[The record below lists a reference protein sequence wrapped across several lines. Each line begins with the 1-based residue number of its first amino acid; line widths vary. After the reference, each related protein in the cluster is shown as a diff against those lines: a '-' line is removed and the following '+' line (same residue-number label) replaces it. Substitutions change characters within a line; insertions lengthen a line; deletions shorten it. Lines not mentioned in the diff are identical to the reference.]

1 MTAPAAQ
8 LALLSTAAPVAPAM
22 PKPTDTEKRAQ
33 RAAQAGKCARCGG
46 GTHTARGDIALDVVR
61 SPAGV
66 LIAFCRSDRL
76 RYDGPER
83 ARKGAQKR
91 TRRPHPPRGRTSGQ
105 SALKGIP

>member
-8 LALLSTAAPVAPAM
+8 LALLSTASTAPAM
-22 PKPTDTEKRAQ
+22 PRPTEREKKAQ

-46 GTHTARGDIALDVVR
+46 ATHTRRGDIALDVVR
-61 SPAGV
+61 TPGGI

-83 ARKGAQKR
+83 ARKGAQNR
-91 TRRPHPPRGRTSGQ
+91 TRRPRAPRGGTSGQ